1 MVAGRYAIRDELG
14 RGGMGV
20 VWRADDQVIGRQVAL
35 KELPPPQGLS
45 GDSKSVY
52 LERVLREARTAGR
65 LNDPAVVTVFDVVSE
80 NGTTYIVMELVE
92 APTLADIIAAE
103 GPIDPR
109 RVASIGLQV
118 LGALET
124 AHAAGI
130 VHRDVK
136 PSNIMVS
143 AGDKVKLADF
153 GIARAMDDPNL
164 TMTGGIMG
172 SPGYMAPEL
181 FAGSQPAPP
190 SDLWALGA
198 SLFHAVEGRSPF
210 SRETTA
216 ATMHAIMYDDPRL
229 SRVQGPLA
237 QLIMGLLAQPT
248 EARLTA
254 QAARQLLSRPI
265 SDETRVVD
273 NSTQVADAPTV
284 QVHAVARDTR
294 PREPWQEQ
302 YPADVPLAA
311 PAPANWAAEDQWDTA
326 QPKKSANRTRM
337 MMWSGAAVVVA
348 GALVAVFLISPGS
361 KEDPA
366 VAGKANVANV
376 QDDGVQNGST
386 IPMAPTLAPSTVSSA
401 SAAPPPSTVTVTK
414 PAGTP
419 SKQPKPPP
427 GEQQV
432 GAPPPAPPDK
442 PQRNLIQITRYNHP
456 AGPHFTATPGV
467 PAPGGF
473 NREFPMGW
481 LVRESEPGTKR
492 LYACQ
497 LKGSEDR
504 MTSVDPGCEGN
515 NQVGVLGYVFT
526 GKPAGVNSRGLFRCT
541 YSGGHYDSTDAKCEG
556 FKTEFQFGWILV

>member
-1 MVAGRYAIRDELG
+1 MRVVAGRYAIRDELG

-45 GDSKSVY
+45 GNGKSAY

-65 LNDPAVVTVFDVVSE
+65 LNDPAVVTVYDVVSE
-80 NGTTYIVMELVE
+80 NGTTFIVMELVQ
-92 APTLADIIAAE
+92 APTLADVIAAE
-103 GPIDPR
+103 GPLPPA
-109 RVASIGLQV
+109 RVATIGRQV

-181 FAGSQPAPP
+181 FAGSAPAPA

-198 SLFHAVEGRSPF
+198 TLFHAVEGRSPF

-229 SRVQGPLA
+229 TRVQGPLA
-237 QLIMGLLAQPT
+237 QLIMGLLAQPVET
-248 EARLTA
+248 RLTA
-254 QAARQLLSRPI
+254 RAAREMLGRPI
-265 SDETRVVD
+265 PEQ
-273 NSTQVADAPTV
+273 TQAIDDPPTV
-284 QVHAVARDTR
+284 QVRPVSRDTR
-294 PREPWQEQ
+294 PHEPWQDQ
-302 YPADVPLAA
+302 YAPEAPLAA
-311 PAPANWAAEDQWDTA
+311 PTWSPRDDAAE
-326 QPKKSANRTRM
+326 PRKSRGRVYL
-337 MMWSGAAVVVA
+337 WSGAAAAVA
-348 GALVAVFLISPGS
+348 AGVLVAVYLVAP
-361 KEDPA
+361 EDTTA
-366 VAGKANVANV
+366 AGTSNVANV
-376 QDDGVQNGST
+376 DDAGAQNDST
-386 IPMAPTLAPSTVSSA
+386 IPVAPTLATTPSTVSSA
-401 SAAPPPSTVTVTK
+401 PTKPPPGTVTVTVSS
-414 PAGTP
+414 GTP
-419 SKQPKPPP
+419 STQPKPPP
-427 GEQQV
+427 GQQPV
-432 GAPPPAPPDK
+432 GTPPAPPPDK
-442 PQRNLIQITRYNHP
+442 PQRNLVQLTRYNHP

-467 PAPGGF
+467 PAPSGF

-481 LVRESEPGTKR
+481 LVRDAEPGTKR

-497 LKGSEDR
+497 LKGSDDR

-515 NQVGVLGYVFT
+515 NQVGVLGFVFT
-526 GKPAGVNSRGLFRCT
+526 SKPAGANSRGYYRCT

-556 FKTEFQFGWILV
+556 FTTEFQFGWILA